1 MTQEPDCTGE
11 AGLLSPA
18 PGARELQRKFHCFDA
33 VQLEFHRRPDQN
45 ARDDPLPRAPPVRIP
60 TMRNPTPFAAG
71 RRFDVLCLGR
81 FAVDFYAQQIGA
93 RLEDVTSFAKYLGGS
108 SANTAF
114 GCARLGLATGLISRI
129 GDDGLGRFLVETIAR
144 EGCDTSHVSVD
155 PARLTGAVV
164 LGIKDKDTF
173 PLIFMRENCADM
185 AITEDDVAEDYIAQ
199 SRALLIT
206 GTHFSTAYINRIS
219 NLALDRARKNDV
231 RTVLDIDYRPVL
243 WGLTKRGDGETRFI
257 ASDGVT
263 AHLQRILPKIDLA
276 IGTIEEFN
284 IAGGS
289 TDIMASLR
297 RVRELTPAT
306 LVVKRG
312 PMGCAVIDGAIPA
325 SLDAAFNG
333 KGVEVEVLNVLGAG
347 DAFSAGFLSGWVR
360 GEDYDAAC
368 RYANACG
375 ALVVSRHGCAPA
387 MPTRIE
393 LDYFLAHA
401 DAIPRPDQ
409 DATLTRLHRVTAP
422 RVPRDE
428 LFVFAFDHR
437 NPFFDLAQRAGAPES
452 RLPALKKLFV
462 AAVAETEQAL
472 GLAGKVGLLCDDRY
486 GQDALNAATGR
497 GWWIGRPVELP
508 GSNPL
513 EFDRGRSLGTTL
525 VPWPAEHVV
534 KCLVPFHPDDP
545 VEHRLEQ
552 EAQIESLYAAVQ
564 ASGHELLLEVIPP
577 QTAPAAPDAVHRAL
591 KRLYN
596 LGIHPEWWKLPP
608 QAPAQ
613 WAAIDALV
621 AERDPYCRGIVLLG
635 LNAPVDALV
644 AGFGDARSAKSV
656 RGFAV
661 GRTIFHAPARQWL
674 EGTLDDRALVAAVR
688 ATYESLIG
696 AWRDARGAAR

>member
-1 MTQEPDCTGE
+1 
-11 AGLLSPA
+11 
-18 PGARELQRKFHCFDA
+18 
-33 VQLEFHRRPDQN
+33 
-45 ARDDPLPRAPPVRIP
+45 
-60 TMRNPTPFAAG
+60 MRNPTPFAPG

-114 GCARLGLATGLISRI
+114 GCARLGLRTGLISRI
-129 GDDGLGRFLVETIAR
+129 GDDGLGRFLVETIGK

-185 AITEDDVAEDYIAQ
+185 AITDADIAEDYIAQ

-206 GTHFSTAYINRIS
+206 GTHFSTEYINRIS
-219 NLALDRARKNDV
+219 NLALDRARRNNV
-231 RTVLDIDYRPVL
+231 RTILDIDYRPVL

-289 TDIMASLR
+289 TDILASLR
-297 RVRELTPAT
+297 RVRELTAAT

-312 PMGCAVIDGAIPA
+312 PMGCAVIDGPIPE

-333 KGVEVEVLNVLGAG
+333 KGVEVAVLNVLGAG
-347 DAFSAGFLSGWVR
+347 DAFNAGFLSGWVR

-393 LDYFLAHA
+393 LDYFVAHA
-401 DAIPRPDQ
+401 DTIPRPDQ

-428 LFVFAFDHR
+428 LFIFAFDHR
-437 NPFFDLAQRAGAPES
+437 NPFFDLAQRAGAAEA

-462 AAVAETEQAL
+462 TAVAESEAAL

-508 GSNPL
+508 GSNPV
-513 EFDRGRSLGTTL
+513 EFDRGRSVGTTL
-525 VPWPAEHVV
+525 INWPGEQVV
-534 KCLVPFHPDDP
+534 KCLVQFHPDDP
-545 VEHRLEQ
+545 IDHRLEQ
-552 EAQIESLYAAVQ
+552 EAQVRGLYDAVQ
-564 ASGHELLLEVIPP
+564 ASGHELLLEIIPP
-577 QTAPAAPDAVHRAL
+577 IREPAAPDVVYRAL

-596 LGIHPEWWKLPP
+596 LGIYPEWWKLAP
-608 QAPAQ
+608 QPADQ
-613 WAAIDALV
+613 WAAIDALI
-621 AERDPYCRGIVLLG
+621 AERDPYCRGVVVLG
-635 LNAPVDALV
+635 LNAPVDDLA
-644 AGFGDARSAKSV
+644 AGFRDARAARCC

-661 GRTIFHAPARQWL
+661 GRTIFHEPARQWL
-674 EGTLDDRALVAAVR
+674 AGTLDDRALIDAVR
-688 ATYESLIG
+688 ATYEKLIG
-696 AWRDARGAAR
+696 AWRTARTGSAAR